1 MISARSLLVILILTL
16 PGIAVTNL
24 NAASPSDLVLQTEAA
39 ERAWLEAIHA
49 TPQLVSL
56 GTFPDLSK
64 SGAELTLILHDRLK
78 LLDRKVISNR
88 QWQEHWIKQR
98 RLATELESLY
108 GELAR
113 TASGA
118 REGTAAASRQAAA
131 RDWAAL
137 ADAKVS
143 NQDDYLNAIKSER
156 DSVEERLENTLGAT
170 AIQNVKS
177 AVPLPSVGAT
187 PLEERAAHI
196 AELRFRQ
203 EFQRERLA
211 AASLELKLVRQQ
223 AESSA
228 ILRRALKV
236 DVELANDEHR
246 IAQAQLLSADPE
258 WSDRWLSLANAATT
272 KAEKIEQ
279 ELHLSGVRQHSIE
292 FEVTLAE
299 SKVEYLNQK
308 HGEIEGKRKEA
319 EAFSGWLEAVLA
331 TTRQRAP
338 HVIGVLLLIVVVGR
352 LALWLVG
359 LISRTLI
366 KVVEDD
372 DSENVSAI
380 EQRANTIA
388 DVFKGVGKIAVYVV
402 GTLLAFDAVGVDTG
416 PLLGSV
422 AILGLALS
430 FGSQNLVRDLVNGF
444 FILVENQY
452 AVGDWVKIGSH
463 EGTVEQINIR
473 STRLRSSLGV
483 LQIIPNG
490 TIATV
495 ENMTRDWSRFRCHV
509 GVSYDTDIDLAERIC
524 NEVGAAMYADSE
536 LRKKLMEPPK
546 FIGVTDL
553 GDSAVVVRCQAN
565 TRPGSQWGLEREM
578 NRRLKKAFEDAGIE
592 IPFPQRVVWN
602 RSQPSGQDESSE
614 KVV

>member
-1 MISARSLLVILILTL
+1 MISVRSLLVILTLTL
-16 PGIAVTNL
+16 PGIAVAAP
-24 NAASPSDLVLQTEAA
+24 NATSPSDLVLRIKAA
-39 ERAWLEAIHA
+39 ERAWLEAILA

-64 SGAELTLILHDRLK
+64 SGVQLTSILHDRLK

-98 RLATELESLY
+98 RATTELESLY
-108 GELAR
+108 GEFVR

-118 REGTAAASRQAAA
+118 QERTAATSRQAAA
-131 RDWAAL
+131 RDWATL

-143 NQDDYLNAIKSER
+143 NQDNYLNAIKAER
-156 DSVEERLENTLGAT
+156 DSVEERLENTLGAP
-170 AIQNVKS
+170 AIQNVKP
-177 AVPLPSVGAT
+177 AVPLPYVGAT
-187 PLEERAAHI
+187 HLEERAAHI
-196 AELRFRQ
+196 AELRSHQ
-203 EFQRERLA
+203 EIQRERRA
-211 AASLELKLVRQQ
+211 AAIFELKLVRQQ

-228 ILRRALKV
+228 ILQRALQV
-236 DVELANDEHR
+236 DVELARDEHR

-258 WSDRWLSLANAATT
+258 WSDRWLPIANAAST
-272 KAEKIEQ
+272 KGEKIEQ
-279 ELHLSGVRQHSIE
+279 ELHLSEARQHSID

-299 SKVEYLNQK
+299 SKTDYLDQK

-319 EAFSGWLEAVLA
+319 EAFSGWLKAVLA
-331 TTRQRAP
+331 TAQQRAP
-338 HVIGVLLLIVVVGR
+338 HILGVLLLIVVVGR

-366 KVVEDD
+366 KVSEDD
-372 DSENVSAI
+372 DTENVSAI

-388 DVFKGVGKIAVYVV
+388 DVFKGVGKLAVYVV
-402 GTLLAFDAVGVDTG
+402 GTLLAFDAVGVNTG

-444 FILVENQY
+444 FILIENQY

-473 STRLRSSLGV
+473 STRLRSSLGI

-490 TIATV
+490 TIGTV
-495 ENMTRDWSRFRCHV
+495 ENMTRDWSCFRCHV

-524 NEVGAAMYADSE
+524 NEVGAAMYADS
-536 LRKKLMEPPK
+536 KLKEKLLEPPT
-546 FIGVTDL
+546 FVGVTDL
-553 GDSAVVVRCQAN
+553 GDSAVVVRSQAK
-565 TRPGSQWGLEREM
+565 TRPGAQWGLEREM

-602 RSQPSGQDESSE
+602 HPQPSGQDESSK